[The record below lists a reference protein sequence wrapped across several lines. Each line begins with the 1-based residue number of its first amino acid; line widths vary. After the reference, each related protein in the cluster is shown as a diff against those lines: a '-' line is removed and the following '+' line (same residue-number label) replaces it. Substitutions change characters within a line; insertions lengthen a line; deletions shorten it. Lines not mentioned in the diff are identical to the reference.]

1 MMDDSV
7 FLLASSNYNKG
18 ECMRS
23 LYLDNKDTKPWGNY
37 VGNKQI
43 VRTSIYNAK
52 ENVLI
57 TGGEGGLLSIWT
69 KEQKQ
74 TKSPE
79 SLKEKSKFKRPRDVK
94 PY

>member
-1 MMDDSV
+1 MNDDSI
-7 FLLASSNYNKG
+7 FLLASSNYNNG

-23 LYLDNKDTKPWGNY
+23 LYLDNNNVKPWGNY

-43 VRTSIYNAK
+43 VRSSIYNQK
-52 ENVLI
+52 ENILI
-57 TGGEGGLLSIWT
+57 TGGEGGLLTIWT
-69 KEQKQ
+69 KEQSK

-79 SLKEKSKFKRPRDVK
+79 SMKEKSKFKRPKDRR